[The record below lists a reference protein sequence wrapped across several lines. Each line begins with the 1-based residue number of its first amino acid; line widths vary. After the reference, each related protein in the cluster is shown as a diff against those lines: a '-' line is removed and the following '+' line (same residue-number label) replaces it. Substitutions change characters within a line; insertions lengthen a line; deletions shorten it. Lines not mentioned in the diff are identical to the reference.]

1 MKTHKFK
8 LIETARILVHMTEQ
22 DSTDSGMGQS
32 YLTLPARGRSSERDS
47 VIATLNARMQ
57 LMADLT
63 TPELFVH
70 VAEGSTPDQTL
81 AQLTST
87 TGAAFGWEGTI
98 FPTNTQRRR
107 LALPRGARLTR
118 GLTEASLEQLPD
130 LDPRV
135 LAAFEDPH
143 IEPADSFVLHVND
156 QVLGCIPVIRLSPT
170 TVTFR
175 AVIHDK
181 ALHADDPRRRS
192 FLRLAAW
199 STASDIHLGE
209 GSTIL
214 SWIPDD
220 GDPINEYK
228 LQVGAPDWVTHWV
241 TYRVLPHHL
250 NESK

>member
-1 MKTHKFK
+1 
-8 LIETARILVHMTEQ
+8 
-22 DSTDSGMGQS
+22 
-32 YLTLPARGRSSERDS
+32 
-47 VIATLNARMQ
+47 
-57 LMADLT
+57 
-63 TPELFVH
+63 
-70 VAEGSTPDQTL
+70 
-81 AQLTST
+81 
-87 TGAAFGWEGTI
+87 
-98 FPTNTQRRR
+98 
-107 LALPRGARLTR
+107 
-118 GLTEASLEQLPD
+118 
-130 LDPRV
+130 V
-135 LAAFEDPH
+135 LAAFQDPH
-143 IEPADSFVLHVND
+143 IEPADSFVLHVDD

-228 LQVGAPDWVTHWV
+228 LQVGAPDWLTHWV

-250 NESK
+250 SESK

>member
-1 MKTHKFK
+1 M
-8 LIETARILVHMTEQ
+8 AEQ
-22 DSTDSGMGQS
+22 HSTDSGMDRS
-32 YLTLPARGRSSERDS
+32 HLMLPARGRASDRDS
-47 VIATLNARMQ
+47 IITILNARMQ

-63 TPELFVH
+63 SPELFVH
-70 VAEGSTPDQTL
+70 VAEGSSPDQTL
-81 AQLTST
+81 AQLTGST
-87 TGAAFGWEGTI
+87 GEALGWECII
-98 FPTNTQRRR
+98 FPTNTRRRR
-107 LALPRGARLTR
+107 LALPRAARLTR
-118 GLTEASLEQLPD
+118 GLTEASLEDLPE

-135 LAAFEDPH
+135 LAAFQDPQ
-143 IEPADSFVLHVND
+143 IEPADSFVLHVD
-156 QVLGCIPVIRLSPT
+156 DRVRGCIPVIRLSPT

-181 ALHADDPRRRS
+181 ALHADDSRRRS

-250 NESK
+250 RA

>member
-1 MKTHKFK
+1 
-8 LIETARILVHMTEQ
+8 MTKQ
-22 DSTDSGMGQS
+22 HSTDSGMGRS
-32 YLTLPARGRSSERDS
+32 HLMLSARGAACDRDS
-47 VIATLNARMQ
+47 IIATLTERMQ
-57 LMADLT
+57 LMADLNA
-63 TPELFVH
+63 PELFVH

-81 AQLTST
+81 AQLTGT
-87 TGAAFGWEGTI
+87 TGAALGWEGTI

-107 LALPRGARLTR
+107 LSLPRDARLTR
-118 GLTEASLEQLPD
+118 GLTEVSLEELPD

-135 LAAFEDPH
+135 LAAFQDPH

-156 QVLGCIPVIRLSPT
+156 QVRGCIPVIRLSPT

-175 AVIHDK
+175 AVTHDK

-199 STASDIHLGE
+199 STVSDIHLGE

-228 LQVGAPDWVTHWV
+228 LQVGAPDWVSHWV
-241 TYRVLPHHL
+241 TYRVFPHHL
-250 NESK
+250 SESE

>member
-1 MKTHKFK
+1 
-8 LIETARILVHMTEQ
+8 MTEQ
-22 DSTDSGMGQS
+22 HSTDSGMGQS
-32 YLTLPARGRSSERDS
+32 HLMLPARGAASDRDS

-63 TPELFVH
+63 APELFVH

-81 AQLTST
+81 AQLTGT
-87 TGAAFGWEGTI
+87 AGAALGWECII

-107 LALPRGARLTR
+107 LALPRAARLTR
-118 GLTEASLEQLPD
+118 GLTETSVEDLPH

-135 LAAFEDPH
+135 LTAFQDPQ
-143 IEPADSFVLHVND
+143 IESADSFVLHVDD
-156 QVLGCIPVIRLSPT
+156 QVRGCIPVIRLSPT

-175 AVIHDK
+175 AVIHDN
-181 ALHADDPRRRS
+181 ALHADDTRRRS

-228 LQVGAPDWVTHWV
+228 LQVGAPDWVNHWIS
-241 TYRVLPHHL
+241 YRVLPHHL
-250 NESK
+250 NEGK

>member
-1 MKTHKFK
+1 
-8 LIETARILVHMTEQ
+8 MTEQ
-22 DSTDSGMGQS
+22 HSTDSGMGRS
-32 YLTLPARGRSSERDS
+32 YLMLPARGAASDRDS

-57 LMADLT
+57 LMADVNA
-63 TPELFVH
+63 PELFVH
-70 VAEGSTPDQTL
+70 VAEGSSPDQTL
-81 AQLTST
+81 AQLTGT
-87 TGAAFGWEGTI
+87 AGAALGWELTI
-98 FPTNTQRRR
+98 FHTNTRRR
-107 LALPRGARLTR
+107 RPALPRGARLTR
-118 GLTEASLEQLPD
+118 GLTEVSLEDLPD

-135 LAAFEDPH
+135 LAAFQDPQ
-143 IEPADSFVLHVND
+143 IEPADSFVL
-156 QVLGCIPVIRLSPT
+156 QVDNQVRGCIPVIRLSPT

-228 LQVGAPDWVTHWV
+228 LQVGAPDWVTHWI
-241 TYRVLPHHL
+241 THRVLPHHL
-250 NESK
+250 SESK

>member
-1 MKTHKFK
+1 VTELHIKT
-8 LIETARILVHMTEQ
+8 MTNAIS
-22 DSTDSGMGQS
+22 DPNS
-32 YLTLPARGRSSERDS
+32 LTLPTRGWALDHES
-47 VIATLNARMQ
+47 VVATLTARMQ

-70 VAEGSTPDQTL
+70 VAEGSEPEKTL
-81 AQLTST
+81 AQLTGT
-87 TGAAFGWEGTI
+87 TGSGLGWECII
-98 FPTNTQRRR
+98 FPTNTRRRR
-107 LALPRGARLTR
+107 LALPRSARLTR
-118 GLTEASLEQLPD
+118 GLTEVPLEDLPE

-135 LAAFEDPH
+135 LAAFQDPH
-143 IEPADSFVLHVND
+143 IEPADSFVLYVDD
-156 QVLGCIPVIRLSPT
+156 QVRGCIPVIRLSPT
-170 TVTFR
+170 SVTFR

-181 ALHADDPRRRS
+181 ELFADDLRRRS

-250 NESK
+250 SA